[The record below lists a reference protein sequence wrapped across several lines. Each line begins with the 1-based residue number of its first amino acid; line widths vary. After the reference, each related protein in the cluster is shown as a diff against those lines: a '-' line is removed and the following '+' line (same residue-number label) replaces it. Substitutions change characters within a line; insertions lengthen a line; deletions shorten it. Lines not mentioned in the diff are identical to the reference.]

1 MENIIT
7 CIMVSSAI
15 VKFSGQGGW
24 DETGKLEVNNLEH
37 HVDLA
42 FKNVDRVLQ
51 AAALRGWEVVYSV
64 RSYHVD
70 MSTSFN
76 RAGWE
81 TSSQVTNLTNGSLQ
95 PHKLR

>member
-15 VKFSGQGGW
+15 VKFSGQGEW
-24 DETGKLEVNNLEH
+24 DETGKLEVNNLER

-51 AAALRGWEVVYSV
+51 AAALRGWEVQVNSV

-76 RAGWE
+76 IFVAKVRQYLPGHMPIW
-81 TSSQVTNLTNGSLQ
+81 T
-95 PHKLR
+95 

>member
-1 MENIIT
+1 M
-7 CIMVSSAI
+7 MSSAI

-24 DETGKLEVNNLEH
+24 DETGKLEVNNLER

-42 FKNVDRVLQ
+42 FKNVARALQ
-51 AAALRGWEVVYSV
+51 AAALRGWEDVYSA

-76 RAGWE
+76 IFVAKVRQYLPGHMPIW
-81 TSSQVTNLTNGSLQ
+81 T
-95 PHKLR
+95 